1 MSTASAQRMAPANR
15 FERRKQRTRQDILR
29 AAEKV
34 LADKGLFDAKIA
46 DIAEAAD
53 IGVGTVYLHFETKE
67 ALTEAVVED
76 TVTRLKDTI
85 DRARAQVDS
94 VIEQVRVST
103 RALCRFAHANRAV
116 FRVVFGRGGAYH
128 DIVQRAQA
136 MFAADIERTLTEGVA
151 QGVFR
156 VTSPALAAQALVGMS
171 TQLLAWWAEQD
182 TASIDEVEAT
192 ITNLTLR
199 GVGRADE
206 GV

>member
-1 MSTASAQRMAPANR
+1 MSIASAKRMVPGNR

-53 IGVGTVYLHFETKE
+53 IGVGTVYLHFQTKE

>member
-1 MSTASAQRMAPANR
+1 MVPGNR

-53 IGVGTVYLHFETKE
+53 IGVGTVYLHFQTKE

>member
-1 MSTASAQRMAPANR
+1 MAPANR

-53 IGVGTVYLHFETKE
+53 IGVGTVYLYFQTKE

>member
-1 MSTASAQRMAPANR
+1 MAPGNR

-29 AAEKV
+29 AAEQV

-53 IGVGTVYLHFETKE
+53 IGVGTVYLHFQTKE

-85 DRARAQVDS
+85 DRARSAAEAVVDK
-94 VIEQVRVST
+94 VCVST
-103 RALCRFAHANRAV
+103 QALCRFAHQNRAV

-128 DIVQRAQA
+128 DIVRRAQA
-136 MFAADIERTLTEGVA
+136 MFAADIERTLAEGVA

-156 VTSPALAAQALVGMS
+156 VESPALAAQALVGMS
-171 TQLLAWWAEQD
+171 TQLLAWWAEHE

-192 ITNLTLR
+192 ITDLTLR

>member
-1 MSTASAQRMAPANR
+1 MAPANR

-53 IGVGTVYLHFETKE
+53 IGVGTVYLYFETKE

>member
-1 MSTASAQRMAPANR
+1 MVPGNR